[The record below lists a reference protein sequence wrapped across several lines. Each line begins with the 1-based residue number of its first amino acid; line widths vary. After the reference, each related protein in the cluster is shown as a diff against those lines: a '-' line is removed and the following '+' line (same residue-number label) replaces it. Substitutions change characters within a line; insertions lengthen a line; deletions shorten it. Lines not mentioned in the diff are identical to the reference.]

1 MKEQLIKKFT
11 SRKFIVTMVSTIAGL
26 LLNIALILGENP
38 TIQIIAGAAMT
49 IIPTIVYCIMEGKID
64 AANVQTITTATAD
77 AADKLGASSTIVE
90 TIEKTGDIV
99 GIIVENEESSKS

>member
-26 LLNIALILGENP
+26 LTLILGENP